1 MNTIKDVAKKAGVS
15 PGTVSKALLDRHDV
29 SNSTKRRVKR
39 VAEEMGYIPNI
50 IARSLVTSK
59 TNTIGLVT
67 PYLGNPALI
76 ERLRGVQNACLSNKY
91 LLITCLNEG
100 GAEEELSQAEA
111 LIARKVDGIIITPT
125 GNSIKLKEFISRI
138 EIPVVLMSEMIE
150 GTGCDFV
157 GEDDYEGAK
166 TGMEHL
172 ISLGHRNIAYFGS
185 FPEIYS
191 DGRLAKGYRDTLEKY
206 GIPYRKELVLWGN
219 TDRDILEKNV
229 ERVMNTVSAPTAIF
243 AWSDII
249 AIDIMSKLGKMNI
262 NVPEDVSIIGYD
274 NIDFL
279 SLFHI
284 PLTTVAQPNFLI
296 GQKTVE
302 LLLECIER
310 DGENEPTGKLIFR
323 PELIVRKS
331 TGPAKK

>member
-1 MNTIKDVAKKAGVS
+1 MNTIKDVARKAGVS

-29 SNSTKRRVKR
+29 STLTKRRVKR

-50 IARSLVTSK
+50 IARSLVTNR
-59 TNTIGLVT
+59 TNTIGLIT

-76 ERLRGVQNACLSNKY
+76 ERIRGIQNACLSNNY

-100 GAEEELSQAEA
+100 HFEEELNQIEA

-125 GNSIKLKEFISRI
+125 SNSLKLKEFIKKI
-138 EIPVVLMSEMIE
+138 EIPMVLMSEMIE
-150 GTGCDFV
+150 GVDCDFV

-172 ISLGHRNIAYFGS
+172 ISHGHRNIAYFGS

-191 DGRLAKGYRDTLEKY
+191 DSRLVKGYRDTLEKH
-206 GIPYRKELVLWGN
+206 GIPYRKELVFWGN
-219 TDRDILEKNV
+219 TDREMLSKNL
-229 ERVMNTVSAPTAIF
+229 ERVIDTALPPTAIF
-243 AWSDII
+243 AWSDVI
-249 AIDIMSKLGKMNI
+249 AIDILSNLEKMGKQ
-262 NVPEDVSIIGYD
+262 VPEDISILGYD

-310 DGENEPTGKLIFR
+310 DGKNEPTGKLIFR

-331 TGPAKK
+331 TGPVKK